1 MVCFKKVVHYFSL
14 NNLKYTFD
22 WIKEQHMKNTNDLK
36 ELIDS
41 NQMKVIQ
48 DMEQSV
54 IIINNTIQ
62 EVYKRDLFKLENL

>member
-1 MVCFKKVVHYFSL
+1 
-14 NNLKYTFD
+14 
-22 WIKEQHMKNTNDLK
+22 MKNTNDLK

>member
-1 MVCFKKVVHYFSL
+1 
-14 NNLKYTFD
+14 
-22 WIKEQHMKNTNDLK
+22 MKTTNDLK

>member
-1 MVCFKKVVHYFSL
+1 
-14 NNLKYTFD
+14 
-22 WIKEQHMKNTNDLK
+22 MKTTNDLK

-62 EVYKRDLFKLENL
+62 VVYKRDLFKLENL

>member
-1 MVCFKKVVHYFSL
+1 
-14 NNLKYTFD
+14 
-22 WIKEQHMKNTNDLK
+22 MKNTNDLK

-62 EVYKRDLFKLENL
+62 VVYKRDLFKLENL